1 MLKLSITMHRSHE
14 QKIKEQDCK
23 SGRGY
28 HCQSNVPFTELEQC
42 LRIIRNQYRQ
52 SHHDAQNCQQFLI
65 SLVQARISMHALS
78 AHHKEIAGIAAAPQK
93 QIERVTKLI
102 SNICLILIKNIS
114 IKAGHKIDCRQENES
129 KDPLQSF
136 FYFC

>member
-1 MLKLSITMHRSHE
+1 
-14 QKIKEQDCK
+14 
-23 SGRGY
+23 
-28 HCQSNVPFTELEQC
+28 
-42 LRIIRNQYRQ
+42 
-52 SHHDAQNCQQFLI
+52 
-65 SLVQARISMHALS
+65 MHALS

-136 FYFC
+136 FIFAKFIMCWIISYLLLFLNH